1 MLLTWKLGRFKSA
14 VDQIELPLTPL
25 TLFTG
30 ANSAG
35 KSSIIQSI
43 LLTAQSVQ
51 SSQLERPVV
60 LNGYMAR
67 LGSFSDLV
75 SSSEPGQRI
84 TVGFEL
90 DFPSEMRFTKGGASR
105 IWAQAY
111 HPHLRATVNSVGAEF
126 SFSATPCPNSSAADL
141 LDLQPILDQSKI
153 FVRLTDED
161 QKRFESLEIRR
172 SQKSAKSK
180 WEELGVDDSSRPR
193 DAYTDALKYDVVK
206 QAYLPSYRYSLAGL
220 KVAVKP
226 VGAVVHHFLPRAV
239 AVQFDEVEARAQAQY
254 SYLVSRA
261 HYSRYPFGDR
271 VNIPVTARGIS
282 AVENA
287 LDSVLPGR
295 AAVGTKINSYFAK
308 RALLGLKKFKISGL
322 LRDLVSTYEHISSS
336 DYSIIVSAI
345 EANKTEILNAFKDQG
360 EGRRDVELE
369 SLSEGLASGADYIQ
383 HFFSMGLKYLGPL
396 RDEPKPVYPLAGTVD
411 PADVG
416 FKGEYTAAVLHTHRG
431 TTIEYIPSAEFEKD
445 DQPDR
450 SVSTLFHAVTDW
462 LAYMGVGSA
471 LATQDSGKLGHA
483 LKITTEDNGLSHDLT
498 QVGVGVSQVLPIVV
512 LALLAE
518 KGSTLVFE
526 QPELHLHPRVQSR
539 LADFFVSM
547 TMLGKQ
553 CIVETH
559 SEYIVNRLRYRSVS
573 DQGES
578 VSKSVSIYFVEKFEG
593 KSSYKRVSLDSLGAL
608 DSWPAGF
615 FDEAE
620 LGMSALLRKSLE
632 KRRALA
638 KTNGKDAGGVN
649 G

>member
-14 VDQIELPLTPL
+14 VDQVELPLTPL

-84 TVGFEL
+84 SVGFEL
-90 DFPSEMRFTKGGASR
+90 DFPGELRFTRGGPGRTWASPY
-105 IWAQAY
+105 A
-111 HPHLRATVNSVGAEF
+111 PLRRVTLDSVGAEF
-126 SFSATPCPNSSAADL
+126 SFSATPCPNSSSADL
-141 LDLQPILDQSKI
+141 LDLQPILEQSKI
-153 FVRLTDED
+153 FVRLTDGD
-161 QKRFESLEIRR
+161 QRKFESLEVRR
-172 SQKSAKSK
+172 AQKPAKSK
-180 WEELGVDDSSRPR
+180 WEDLGVIDSNRPR
-193 DAYTDALKYDVVK
+193 DAYTDALKYDVIK
-206 QAYLPSYRYSLAGL
+206 QSYTPSYRFGL
-220 KVAVKP
+220 GGLNVAVKP
-226 VGAVVHHFLPRAV
+226 IGAVVHHFLPRAV
-239 AVQFDEVEARAQAQY
+239 AVQFNEAEARAQAQF

-261 HYSRYPFGDR
+261 HYARYSLGDR
-271 VNIPVTARGIS
+271 VSVSVNERGIA
-282 AVENA
+282 AVESA
-287 LDSVLPGR
+287 ISDVLPGR
-295 AAVGTKINSYFAK
+295 AASGTKINQHWSSRIVAGLAK
-308 RALLGLKKFKISGL
+308 FRATGL
-322 LRDLVSTYEHISSS
+322 LQDLVSTYEHMSSS

-345 EANKTEILNAFKDQG
+345 ESKKGEILNAFRGQSD
-360 EGRRDVELE
+360 GRRDIELE
-369 SLSEGLASGADYIQ
+369 SLSEGLSSGADYIQ

-396 RDEPKPVYPLAGTVD
+396 RDEPKPVYPLAGTAD

-431 TTIEYIPSAEFEKD
+431 TEIEYIPSAAFESD
-445 DQPDR
+445 EQPHAR
-450 SVSTLFHAVTDW
+450 SNTLFHAVTDW

-471 LATQDSGKLGHA
+471 LVTQDSGKLGHA
-483 LKITTEDNGLSHDLT
+483 LKITTEDTGLSHDLT

-518 KGSTLVFE
+518 TGSTLVFE

-578 VSKSVSIYFVEKFEG
+578 VSQSISIYFVEKAEG
-593 KSSYKRVSLDSLGAL
+593 KSSYKRVALDSLGAL
-608 DSWPAGF
+608 DNWPAGF

-620 LGMSALLRKSLE
+620 LGMTALLRKSLE
-632 KRRALA
+632 KRRAQ
-638 KTNGKDAGGVN
+638 GKKGGTDAGGIN
-649 G
+649 D